1 MTGAKRMGR
10 STEDGGKEVALIRES
25 EKMKVLITGGAGFI
39 GSHLAERLLEQGDEV
54 FIVDNLW
61 TGKLANIEKI
71 QTHERLH
78 LVVDTILNESVM
90 NELIFKADHIYHFA
104 AAVGVR
110 NIMDHPVETLDI
122 NVKGTEVVLRLANRF
137 KKKVFIASTSE
148 IYGKHVEHDLSED
161 DNRVMGTV
169 KKRRWAYACSKT
181 LDEFLALAYFDE
193 KKLPVLIGRLF
204 NTVGPRQ
211 TGQYGMV
218 LPNFV
223 QCALLGKPI
232 TVYGD
237 GAQSRSFTHV
247 NDTIGAIAKLMN
259 EPSAEGEIFNVGN
272 DHETTI
278 NDLAQ
283 RVKEMTG
290 SDSEIEHIPYEKAYG
305 PGFEDMERRCPNIK
319 KLKDAI
325 GFEPSYDLESIIQS
339 VIDYFK
345 E

>member
-1 MTGAKRMGR
+1 
-10 STEDGGKEVALIRES
+10 
-25 EKMKVLITGGAGFI
+25 MKVLITGGAGFI
-39 GSHLAERLLEQGDEV
+39 GSHLAERLLERGDEV
-54 FIVDNLW
+54 FIIDNLW
-61 TGKLANIEKI
+61 TGKLANIAKI

-223 QCALLGKPI
+223 QCGLLGKPI

-237 GAQSRSFTHV
+237 GTQSRSFTHV
-247 NDTIGAIAKLMN
+247 NDAIGAIAKLMV
-259 EPSAEGEIFNVGN
+259 EPSAEGGIFNVGN
-272 DHETTI
+272 DHEVTI

-305 PGFEDMERRCPNIK
+305 PGFEDMERRCPNIG

>member
-1 MTGAKRMGR
+1 
-10 STEDGGKEVALIRES
+10 
-25 EKMKVLITGGAGFI
+25 MKILITGGAGFI
-39 GSHLAERLLEQGDEV
+39 GSHLAERLLELDHEV
-54 FIVDNLW
+54 FIIDNLW

-71 QTHERLH
+71 QSDKRLH
-78 LVVDTILNESVM
+78 LVVDTILNESIM
-90 NELIFKADHIYHFA
+90 NELVFKVEHIYHLA

-122 NVKGTEVVLRLANRF
+122 NVKGTETVLRLANRF
-137 KKKVFIASTSE
+137 KKKVLIASTSE
-148 IYGKHVEHDLSED
+148 IYGKHVEHSLSED

-193 KKLPVLIGRLF
+193 KKLPVVIARLF

-218 LPNFV
+218 LPTFV
-223 QCALLGKPI
+223 QSALMGKPI
-232 TVYGD
+232 PVYGE
-237 GAQSRSFTHV
+237 GTQSRSFTHV
-247 NDTIGAIAKLMN
+247 KDVVEALIKLMA
-259 EPSAEGEIFNVGN
+259 EPKAEGEIFNVGN
-272 DHETTI
+272 DHEITI
-278 NDLAQ
+278 NELAQ

-290 SDSEIEHIPYEKAYG
+290 SDSEIEYVKYEKAYG
-305 PGFEDMERRCPNIK
+305 PGFEDMERRCPNIEKLK
-319 KLKDAI
+319 KLI
-325 GFEPSYDLESIIQS
+325 GFKPIHNLETIIQN